1 MLHHA
6 ITIRPEGTASSATA
20 EGPGCSLAAAPPI
33 SWSQA
38 QPGDLVFYSGDT
50 HVGIVGGWDESGNIE
65 IIHGVS
71 GQNNVVITGKAGFT
85 TIGRPDYYG

>member
-1 MLHHA
+1 M
-6 ITIRPEGTASSATA
+6 
-20 EGPGCSLAAAPPI
+20 
-33 SWSQA
+33 
-38 QPGDLVFYSGDT
+38 VFYSGDT